1 MARTFITIISLTCWL
16 TVAILS
22 QKVYHPHSVQ
32 DSIGWNGNQPN
43 PTLIQNIGC
52 AMENGNGCNVVQKKY
67 IWLPRRR
74 EIQRNRF
81 GVRGDKFIRLGRGDV
96 DKRTIQF
103 EAEYLSFI
111 EILLQLSTPIQRS
124 VKNEKSA
131 VPVGGKK
138 NSGKD
143 TLRNR
148 VIGKLYDVNGMK
160 CLKSFA

>member
-1 MARTFITIISLTCWL
+1 MATTFITIISLTCWL
-16 TVAILS
+16 AVAISS

-32 DSIGWNGNQPN
+32 GSIGMNKNQPN
-43 PTLIQNIGC
+43 PTLIQNIGR
-52 AMENGNGCNVVQKKY
+52 AMENGNGCNVLQKKM

-81 GVRGDKFIRLGRGDV
+81 GVRGDKFIRLGRRDV
-96 DKRTIQF
+96 DKRTIQLV
-103 EAEYLSFI
+103 AEYLSFI
-111 EILLQLSTPIQRS
+111 EILLQLSTPIGGS

-131 VPVGGKK
+131 VPVGGEK

-143 TLRNR
+143 TLRNGVVR
-148 VIGKLYDVNGMK
+148 KLYNVNGMK